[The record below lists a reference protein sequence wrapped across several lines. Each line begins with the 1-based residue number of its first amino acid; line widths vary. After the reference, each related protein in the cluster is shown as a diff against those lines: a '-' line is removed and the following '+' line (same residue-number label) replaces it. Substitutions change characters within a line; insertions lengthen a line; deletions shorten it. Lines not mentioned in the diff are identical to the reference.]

1 LRESGLPPSVAAATY
16 GALGEVF
23 DDLKLVRCPRSLDP
37 TLVTLPSMS
46 LIPSAPFGGDDI
58 GSVSDLKLR
67 RCPRSLAAALAA
79 LPSMS
84 IIPFAP
90 FSRDDVENLGAIC
103 WTTRAVE
110 KPRMSAFGLGHSIR
124 QRIR

>member
-1 LRESGLPPSVAAATY
+1 MLPVPYRFKSEAILANWGESGLPPSVAATTY

-46 LIPSAPFGGDDI
+46 LIP
-58 GSVSDLKLR
+58 
-67 RCPRSLAAALAA
+67 
-79 LPSMS
+79 
-84 IIPFAP
+84 FAP

-110 KPRMSAFGLGHSIR
+110 KPRMSAFGSGHSIR